1 MEEVFF
7 LVEESIEGGYTANGL
22 GVSIFTQAESIEE
35 LREMVKD
42 AVICHF
48 DDNNK
53 RIIRLHIV
61 REEIIAA

>member
-7 LVEESIEGGYTANGL
+7 LVEESIEGGYTAKGL